1 MGGGS
6 DFEGKNVVIWRFLRL
21 RGRQGLDWP
30 MRTKDIVKLAKK
42 REMLTCFK
50 FISSK
55 LEPAGTRGRVVEA
68 GIVKLG

>member
-1 MGGGS
+1 
-6 DFEGKNVVIWRFLRL
+6 
-21 RGRQGLDWP
+21 

-55 LEPAGTRGRVVEA
+55 LEPAGTRGRDVEA
-68 GIVKLG
+68 GIVILG